1 MLPSWKVDLCCFQE
15 TRWRGVLAHL
25 VRIAS
30 ISYFGVEIKQVLE
43 VLGKCLLKSGSAMSF
58 MLQDRISVVYS

>member
-1 MLPSWKVDLCCFQE
+1 MA
-15 TRWRGVLAHL
+15 R
-25 VRIAS
+25 S
-30 ISYFGVEIKQVLE
+30 IGPPGKDSIYKYFGVEIKQVLE